1 MSEYTLELGES
12 IFRLKCECCDEVKKR
27 VLGFVSRD
35 GDAHAVYYA
44 LLNVTEKEPR
54 VGLTVSV
61 GPWWGDT
68 NPSDRNWIHAEVCA
82 EDDGFRM
89 SVREPQQSNFYPW
102 PKGGNPLNPEEAK
115 TSDAMQEIWAVAD
128 FIVENDP
135 AISSYLQGEDLN
147 VQGREERDADGAAH
161 KC

>member
-1 MSEYTLELGES
+1 MSAYTLELGEYLW
-12 IFRLKCECCDEVKKR
+12 RLKCECCGETKKR
-27 VLGFVSRD
+27 IFGFVSRD

-44 LLNVTEKEPR
+44 LLNVTEEKPR

-68 NPSDRNWIHAEVCA
+68 NPSERKWIHAEVWPD
-82 EDDGFRM
+82 EDGIHM

-102 PKGGNPLNPEEAK
+102 PKGGVAMDAEEAK
-115 TSDAMQEIWAVAD
+115 KSDAMQEIWAVAD
-128 FIVENDP
+128 FIVEEDP
-135 AISSYLQGEDLN
+135 AISSYLRSAELDER
-147 VQGREERDADGAAH
+147 GREERDADGASH